1 MRTLRD
7 RLRALAP
14 AEAAPAAPAPGRL
27 PDESIPSLKQRL
39 EALVAA
45 AVRTRGPLRE
55 VRERTGPPIEILF
68 PNGRVV
74 ENDRGT
80 FFLLEQDQHL
90 DTWHG
95 NVCLSR
101 FLGVDPAAVPV
112 LSGDP
117 AHAGFDL
124 HRAVFLDTETTGI
137 SGGAGTAA
145 FLVGVGFVRDDRF
158 VVRQYVMRDYEE
170 EAALLGALAE
180 DLRGF
185 RHLVTYNGRTFDLPL
200 LETRYRLCRT
210 RYPLARAVHL
220 DLLAPARR
228 LWKQR
233 LVSCRLQSL
242 ERSLLSLE
250 RHEDVPGEEIPRIYF
265 DYVRR
270 RDGRALARVLEHNR
284 LDVVSLAA
292 VAVLASEWVHEDRAE
307 DPRDVFSLGR
317 VYEGALLYERSE
329 ALYQRVVDQHAGPMR
344 VASLV
349 RLAVRSRRRGDHDT
363 ALRLW
368 REAAAAGSARAWRE
382 LAVHH
387 EHRGRDLPAALDA
400 ADRGLGAVDSR
411 VGGARRLTVDLQ
423 RRRTRLLRRLQAAAG
438 QASSACR

>member
-1 MRTLRD
+1 VRPLRD
-7 RLRALAP
+7 RLRALSAP
-14 AEAAPAAPAPGRL
+14 GPAPPVPGRL
-27 PDESIPSLKQRL
+27 EGESIPSLKQRL

-45 AVRTRGPLRE
+45 AVRSRGPLRE

-68 PNGRVV
+68 PHGRVV

-101 FLGVDPAAVPV
+101 FHGVDPAAVPV

-117 AHAGFDL
+117 TLAGFDL
-124 HRAVFLDTETTGI
+124 HRAVFLDTETTGLN
-137 SGGAGTAA
+137 GGAGTAA

-210 RYPLARAVHL
+210 RFPLARASHL

-228 LWKQR
+228 LWKER

-329 ALYQRVVDQHAGPMR
+329 ALYQRVIDQETGPLR
-344 VASLV
+344 VRSLV
-349 RLAVRSRRRGDHDT
+349 RLATRAKRRGDHPR
-363 ALRLW
+363 AVRLW
-368 REAAAAGSARAWRE
+368 TEAAAAGSGRAFRE

-387 EHRGRDLPAALDA
+387 EHRSRDLRAALEA
-400 ADRGLGAVDSR
+400 SACGLRASLSPEGPRLEADLRRRQARLE
-411 VGGARRLTVDLQ
+411 RRLARSLK
-423 RRRTRLLRRLQAAAG
+423 
-438 QASSACR
+438 

>member
-1 MRTLRD
+1 VRPLRE
-7 RLRALAP
+7 RLRALPSAAQVTPAP
-14 AEAAPAAPAPGRL
+14 ARIEG
-27 PDESIPSLKQRL
+27 ESIPSLKQRL

-45 AVRTRGPLRE
+45 AVRTRGPLHEARQ
-55 VRERTGPPIEILF
+55 VTGPPIEVLF

-74 ENDRGT
+74 QTDRGA

-95 NVCLSR
+95 SLCLSR
-101 FLGVDPAAVPV
+101 FHGVDPAAVPV

-117 AHAGFDL
+117 TLAGFDL

-137 SGGAGTAA
+137 NGGAGTAA
-145 FLVGVGFVRDDRF
+145 FLVGIGFVRDDRF

-170 EAALLGALAE
+170 EAALLGALAD

-185 RHLVTYNGRTFDLPL
+185 RHLVTYNGRTFDIPL

-210 RYPLARAVHL
+210 RFPLARAVHL

-228 LWKQR
+228 LWKER

-250 RHEDVPGEEIPRIYF
+250 RQEDVPGEEIPRIYF

-292 VAVLASEWVHEDRAE
+292 LAVLASEWVHEDRAE

-317 VYEGALLYERSE
+317 VYEGAALYERSE
-329 ALYQRVVDQHAGPMR
+329 ALYQRVVDQETGPLR
-344 VASLV
+344 VRSLV
-349 RLAVRSRRRGDHDT
+349 RLATRAKRRGDREV

-368 REAAAAGSARAWRE
+368 REAADAGSARGWRE

-400 ADRGLGAVDSR
+400 ADRGLRAADGAT
-411 VGGARRLTVDLQ
+411 ARDLTADLQ
-423 RRRTRLLRRLQAAAG
+423 RRRARLLRRLRAAP

>member
-1 MRTLRD
+1 
-7 RLRALAP
+7 
-14 AEAAPAAPAPGRL
+14 
-27 PDESIPSLKQRL
+27 LKQRL

-55 VRERTGPPIEILF
+55 ASSRTGPPIEILF
-68 PNGRVV
+68 PQGRVV
-74 ENDRGT
+74 HNERGT
-80 FFLLEQDQHL
+80 FFLVEQDQHL

-95 NVCLSR
+95 SLCLGR
-101 FLGVDPAAVPV
+101 FRGVDPAAVPV

-117 AHAGFDL
+117 ALEGFDL

-137 SGGAGTAA
+137 NGGAGTAA

-170 EAALLGALAE
+170 EAALLAALGE
-180 DLRGF
+180 DLRTF
-185 RHLVTYNGRTFDLPL
+185 RHLVTYNGRTFDVPL

-210 RYPLARAVHL
+210 RFPLSRALHL

-228 LWKQR
+228 LWKER

-242 ERSLLSLE
+242 ERSLLDLT
-250 RHEDVPGEEIPRIYF
+250 RNEDVPGEEIPRIYF

-307 DPRDVFSLGR
+307 DPRDLYSLGR
-317 VYEGALLYERSE
+317 VYEGAALYERSE
-329 ALYQRVVDQHAGPMR
+329 ALYRRVIDQESGPLR
-344 VASLV
+344 VASMV
-349 RLAVRSRRRGDHDT
+349 RLAVRARRRGDYES

-368 REAAAAGSARAWRE
+368 HEAAAAGNARAWRE

-387 EHRGRDLPAALDA
+387 EHRARDLPAALDA
-400 ADRGLGAVDSR
+400 AERGLAGASGSVLS
-411 VGGARRLTVDLQ
+411 GARRLTADL
-423 RRRTRLLRRLQAAAG
+423 RRRRERLLRRLRAAAS

>member
-14 AEAAPAAPAPGRL
+14 ADAPPAPSGRL

-45 AVRTRGPLRE
+45 AVRTRGPMRE
-55 VRERTGPPIEILF
+55 VRTRTGPPIEILF

-74 ENDRGT
+74 TNERGS

-90 DTWHG
+90 DAWHG
-95 NVCLSR
+95 SFCLSR
-101 FLGVDPAAVPV
+101 FHGVDPAAVPV

-117 AHAGFDL
+117 ALAGFDL

-145 FLVGVGFVRDDRF
+145 FLVGVGFVRDGRF

-170 EAALLGALAE
+170 EAALLAALAE
-180 DLRGF
+180 DLRGC

-210 RYPLARAVHL
+210 RFPLARAAHL

-228 LWKQR
+228 LWKER

-250 RHEDVPGEEIPRIYF
+250 RCEDVPGEEIPRIYF

-307 DPRDVFSLGR
+307 DPRDLYSLGR

-329 ALYQRVVDQHAGPMR
+329 ALYRRVVDEGSGPLR

-349 RLAVRSRRRGDHDT
+349 RLAVRARRRGAHDD

-368 REAAAAGSARAWRE
+368 RAAAEGGSARAWRE

-387 EHRGRDLPAALDA
+387 EHRARDLAAALDA
-400 ADRGLGAVDSR
+400 ADRALGAVRGSTAA
-411 VGGARRLTVDLQ
+411 GARRLAVDLH
-423 RRRTRLLRRLQAAAG
+423 RRRARLLRRLQAAAP

>member
-1 MRTLRD
+1 MRALRD
-7 RLRALAP
+7 RLRDLAP
-14 AEAAPAAPAPGRL
+14 VTPAAPPPRPGRL
-27 PDESIPSLKQRL
+27 EGESIPSLKQRL

-45 AVRTRGPLRE
+45 AVRTRGPLRAE
-55 VRERTGPPIEILF
+55 RERSGPPIEILF

-74 ENDRGT
+74 ENERGT

-95 NVCLSR
+95 SLCLSR
-101 FLGVDPAAVPV
+101 FRGVDPAAVPV

-117 AHAGFDL
+117 QHEGFDL

-170 EAALLGALAE
+170 EAALLAALAD
-180 DLRGF
+180 DLRGY

-210 RYPLARAVHL
+210 RYPLGRAVHL

-228 LWKQR
+228 LWKER

-242 ERSLLSLE
+242 ERSLLALE

-292 VAVLASEWVHEDRAE
+292 VAVLASEWVHEDHAE
-307 DPRDVFSLGR
+307 DPRDLFSLGR
-317 VYEGALLYERSE
+317 VYESAALYERSE
-329 ALYQRVVDQHAGPMR
+329 ALYRRVADREAGPLR
-344 VASLV
+344 VRSLV
-349 RLAVRSRRRGDHDT
+349 RLAVRARRRGDH
-363 ALRLW
+363 AEAFRLW
-368 REAAAAGSARAWRE
+368 TEAADGGSARAWRE

-387 EHRGRDLPAALDA
+387 EHRSRDLGAALEA
-400 ADRGLGAVDSR
+400 SARGLRADPLAEG
-411 VGGARRLTVDLQ
+411 RRLEADLRRRQARLQ
-423 RRRTRLLRRLQAAAG
+423 RRLAKAQYTPG
-438 QASSACR
+438 P

>member
-1 MRTLRD
+1 
-7 RLRALAP
+7 
-14 AEAAPAAPAPGRL
+14 
-27 PDESIPSLKQRL
+27 
-39 EALVAA
+39 V
-45 AVRTRGPLRE
+45 VR
-55 VRERTGPPIEILF
+55 
-68 PNGRVV
+68 
-74 ENDRGT
+74 NDRGA

-95 NVCLSR
+95 SVCLSR
-101 FLGVDPAAVPV
+101 FRGVDPAAVPV

-117 AHAGFDL
+117 TLAGFDL
-124 HRAVFLDTETTGI
+124 HRAAFLDTETTGI
-137 SGGAGTAA
+137 NGGAGTAA

-170 EAALLGALAE
+170 EAALLAALAD
-180 DLRGF
+180 DLRAF

-200 LETRYRLCRT
+200 LETRYRLCRA
-210 RYPLARAVHL
+210 RFPLARAAHL

-228 LWKQR
+228 LWKER

-292 VAVLASEWVHEDRAE
+292 VAVLASAWVHEDRAGLAE
-307 DPRDVFSLGR
+307 DPRDLFSLGR
-317 VYEGALLYERSE
+317 VYEGAALYERSE
-329 ALYQRVVDQHAGPMR
+329 ALYRRVIDADTGPLR
-344 VASLV
+344 VRSLV
-349 RLAVRSRRRGDHDT
+349 RLAARAKRRGDQEV

-368 REAAAAGSARAWRE
+368 REAADAGSPRGWRE

-387 EHRGRDLPAALDA
+387 EHRGRDLAAALDA
-400 ADRGLGAVDSR
+400 ADRGLRAADGATAR
-411 VGGARRLTVDLQ
+411 VLTADLQ
-423 RRRTRLLRRLQAAAG
+423 RRRARLLRRLRAAP

>member
-1 MRTLRD
+1 MRPLRD
-7 RLRALAP
+7 RLRGL
-14 AEAAPAAPAPGRL
+14 APAAPVPPAAPGRL
-27 PDESIPSLKQRL
+27 EGESIPSLKQRL

-45 AVRTRGPLRE
+45 AVRTRGPMRE
-55 VRERTGPPIEILF
+55 ARPAGGPPIEVLF

-74 ENDRGT
+74 HNDRGA

-95 NVCLSR
+95 SLCLSR
-101 FLGVDPAAVPV
+101 FHGVDPAAVPV

-117 AHAGFDL
+117 TLAGFDL

-137 SGGAGTAA
+137 NGGAGTAA

-170 EAALLGALAE
+170 EAALLSALAT

-210 RYPLARAVHL
+210 RFPLARAVHL

-228 LWKQR
+228 LWRER

-250 RHEDVPGEEIPRIYF
+250 RQEDVPGEEIPRIYF

-292 VAVLASEWVHEDRAE
+292 VAVLASEWVHEDRAGLAE
-307 DPRDVFSLGR
+307 DPRDLFSLGR
-317 VYEGALLYERSE
+317 VYEGAALYERSE
-329 ALYQRVVDQHAGPMR
+329 ALYRRVVDQETGPLR
-344 VASLV
+344 VRSLV
-349 RLAVRSRRRGDHDT
+349 RLAVRAKRRGDREV

-368 REAAAAGSARAWRE
+368 RQAADAGSARGWRE

-387 EHRGRDLPAALDA
+387 EHRGRDLAAALDA
-400 ADRGLGAVDSR
+400 ADRGLRAADGATGRD
-411 VGGARRLTVDLQ
+411 LTVDLQ
-423 RRRTRLLRRLQAAAG
+423 RRRARLLRRLRPAA

>member
-1 MRTLRD
+1 VRPLRD
-7 RLRALAP
+7 RLRTLSAP
-14 AEAAPAAPAPGRL
+14 APEPAPGRL
-27 PDESIPSLKQRL
+27 DGESIPSLKQRL

-45 AVRTRGPLRE
+45 AVRTRGPLRAACS
-55 VRERTGPPIEILF
+55 RTGPPIEVLF
-68 PNGRVV
+68 PHGRVV
-74 ENDRGT
+74 QNDRGA

-95 NVCLSR
+95 SLCLSR
-101 FLGVDPAAVPV
+101 FHGVDPAAVPV

-117 AHAGFDL
+117 TLAGFDL
-124 HRAVFLDTETTGI
+124 HRAVFLDTETTGL

-185 RHLVTYNGRTFDLPL
+185 RHLVTYNGRAFDIPL

-210 RYPLARAVHL
+210 RFPLARASHL

-228 LWKQR
+228 LWKER

-329 ALYQRVVDQHAGPMR
+329 ALYRR
-344 VASLV
+344 VAERETGPLRVRSLV
-349 RLAVRSRRRGDHDT
+349 RLAARARRRGDHPA

-368 REAAAAGSARAWRE
+368 GEAATAGSPRAWRE

-387 EHRGRDLPAALDA
+387 EHRTRDLTAALDA
-400 ADRGLGAVDSR
+400 ADHGLRTLDGSIT
-411 VGGARRLTVDLQ
+411 GGARRLAADLQ
-423 RRRTRLLRRLQAAAG
+423 RRRVRLLRRLRAAAP